1 MEKKTK
7 EEYHGMDHAVPPVQ
21 SVIPLPKKS
30 PWMEFQG
37 AITIAFG
44 SACSTAGGTGKVVL
58 KRGRETAER

>member
-1 MEKKTK
+1 MAWIMLYLRSNLSSHSQKN
-7 EEYHGMDHAVPPVQ
+7 P
-21 SVIPLPKKS
+21 